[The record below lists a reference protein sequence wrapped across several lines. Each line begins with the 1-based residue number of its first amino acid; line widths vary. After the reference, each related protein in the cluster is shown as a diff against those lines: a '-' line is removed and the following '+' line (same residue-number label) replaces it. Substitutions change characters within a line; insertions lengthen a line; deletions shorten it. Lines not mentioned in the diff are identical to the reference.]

1 MAIGVL
7 IKRVTRHSDDA
18 KVLLPHIIE
27 LRSLAVR
34 QPGYISGET
43 FLNLDRPEECLV
55 IGRWTSLE
63 HWQQWKRNERRIELN
78 ENIEKY
84 LETKAEYNIYGIGL
98 W

>member
-7 IKRVTRHSDDA
+7 IKRVAKDGDNA

-27 LRSLAVR
+27 LRALAVR

-43 FLNLDRPEECLV
+43 FFNLDRADECLV
-55 IGRWTSLE
+55 ISRWTALE
-63 HWQQWKRNERRIELN
+63 HWQQWTLDARRMEIERNL
-78 ENIEKY
+78 EKH
-84 LETKAEYNIYGIGL
+84 LGVKSEYSIYGIGL

>member
-7 IKRVTRHSDDA
+7 IKRVTRHGEDA

-27 LRSLAVR
+27 LRALGVK

-43 FLNLDRPEECLV
+43 FFSIDRPDECLV
-55 IGRWTSLE
+55 ISRWTSLE
-63 HWQQWKRNERRIELN
+63 YWQQWTRDPRRIELDGN
-78 ENIEKY
+78 MEKH
-84 LETKAEYNIYGIGL
+84 LVTKTEYSIYNIGL

>member
-7 IKRVTRHSDDA
+7 IKRVTKRGVDA
-18 KVLLPHIIE
+18 KELMPLIVE

-43 FLNLDRPEECLV
+43 FFNLDRPEECVV
-55 IGRWTSLE
+55 IGKWTSLE
-63 HWQQWKRNERRIELN
+63 YWQQFNKNKRRIEIID
-78 ENIEKY
+78 NIEKQ
-84 LETKAEYNIYGIGL
+84 LESKAEYNFYDIGL

>member
-7 IKRVTRHSDDA
+7 IKRVTKQGVDA
-18 KVLLPHIIE
+18 KVLLPLIVE

-34 QPGYISGET
+34 QSGYISGET
-43 FLNLDRPEECLV
+43 FFNLNRPEECVV

-63 HWQQWKRNERRIELN
+63 YWQQFKKNPRRNELIDK
-78 ENIEKY
+78 IEKH
-84 LETKAEYNIYGIGL
+84 LDKKPEYNFYGIGL

>member
-7 IKRVTRHSDDA
+7 IKRETKQGIDA
-18 KVLLPHIIE
+18 KVLLPHIVE
-27 LRSLAVR
+27 LRALAVR

-43 FLNLDRPEECLV
+43 FFNLERPQECVV

-63 HWQQWKRNERRIELN
+63 HWQQWQRDGRRVELN
-78 ENIEKY
+78 DNIEKY
-84 LETKAEYNIYGIGL
+84 LGSSTEYSVYGIGL

>member
-7 IKRVTRHSDDA
+7 IKRVVKPGDNA

-43 FLNLDRPEECLV
+43 FFNLDHPEECLV
-55 IGRWTSLE
+55 ISRWTALE
-63 HWQQWKRNERRIELN
+63 HWQKWKSDPRRRELD
-78 ENIEKY
+78 ENVKKH
-84 LETKAEYNIYGIGL
+84 LGTKTEYNIYGIGL

>member
-7 IKRVTRHSDDA
+7 IKRVTKKGVNA

-27 LRSLAVR
+27 LRALAVR

-43 FLNLDRPEECLV
+43 FFNLDRPEECLV
-55 IGRWTSLE
+55 ISRWTAIE
-63 HWQQWKRNERRIELN
+63 HWQKWLQEPRRMELDGN
-78 ENIEKY
+78 LDKHFGT
-84 LETKAEYNIYGIGL
+84 ETEYSIYGIGL

>member
-7 IKRVTRHSDDA
+7 IKRVTKHGDNA

-27 LRSLAVR
+27 LRALAVR

-43 FLNLDRPEECLV
+43 FFNLDRPEECLV
-55 IGRWTSLE
+55 ISRWTAIE
-63 HWQQWKRNERRIELN
+63 HWQKWIQDARRMELESNLERNFG
-78 ENIEKY
+78 
-84 LETKAEYNIYGIGL
+84 TKTEYSIYGIGL

>member
-1 MAIGVL
+1 MAIGVI
-7 IKRVTRHSDDA
+7 IKRETKQGTDA

-27 LRSLAVR
+27 LRALAVR

-43 FLNLDRPEECLV
+43 FFNLERPGECVV

-63 HWQQWKRNERRIELN
+63 QWQQWQRDARRIELN
-78 ENIEKY
+78 DNVEKH
-84 LETKAEYNIYGIGL
+84 LGARAEYSIYGIGL